1 MRASLANLL
10 LTALLCACTSLDGG
24 RDEPVS
30 ARAFGGPPAN
40 GELATAAGAEP
51 VGGEPDQR
59 PLVDPAEVP
68 AGASQADPG
77 GHSPGPAGPG
87 AGGADRAAD
96 GGSGRPETGAEPGP
110 GAGTP
115 GSPGAGSTAGGG
127 DGVPAT
133 AAPEAAAGSMSAPAA
148 PVASAPADDARPGW
162 LRIDLPGGSAPIW
175 IPRDEEL
182 VYRVRVDLGILG
194 TVTAGQVV
202 LRSGAERY
210 VSGLPPAGS
219 TQAAARTGLEVG
231 WIESHASGEAAGYRL
246 DHVLHTRIL
255 PQPWPRIFYMSTQKG
270 SDPRRRELKIGVTD
284 GKPSSWYRNDGHCK
298 GCDNP
303 EHFVE
308 SNWVWG
314 KPSHCGKCKR
324 AEHRTWRPSK
334 SRAVPE
340 GTLDTL
346 SAVYLARET
355 IRSGDESLRFPMV
368 EKERLWDVEVRAGAR
383 RKIEVPAGRFDSRR
397 VELVTRRPP
406 GEEVDEDER
415 FEGMFGI
422 RGKIQIWM
430 EASSGVPVRIDGE
443 LPVPVIGDLEVQ
455 VELVRYRGA
464 PEGFGPAE

>member
-1 MRASLANLL
+1 MHASLANLL
-10 LTALLCACTSLDGG
+10 LTALLCACTSAGGG
-24 RDEPVS
+24 RQEPAS
-30 ARAFGGPPAN
+30 ARAFGGSPASGGLAAPAEEQASGGSDEPLVLDLSA
-40 GELATAAGAEP
+40 GEQP
-51 VGGEPDQR
+51 VGAPR
-59 PLVDPAEVP
+59 
-68 AGASQADPG
+68 AD
-77 GHSPGPAGPG
+77 AD
-87 AGGADRAAD
+87 GADREGEHAPE
-96 GGSGRPETGAEPGP
+96 SGASETGGAEPGP
-110 GAGTP
+110 T
-115 GSPGAGSTAGGG
+115 AGSTAGQD
-127 DGVPAT
+127 DGVPAAPAAT
-133 AAPEAAAGSMSAPAA
+133 ASDAGDGTPSAPAPPSGSAPAA
-148 PVASAPADDARPGW
+148 QADEARPDW
-162 LRIDLPGGSAPIW
+162 LRIDLPGGTAPIW

-219 TQAAARTGLEVG
+219 KSATRTGLEVG

-270 SDPRRRELKIGVTD
+270 SDPRRRELKIGVTE

-314 KPSHCGKCKR
+314 KPTHCGKCKR

-340 GTLDTL
+340 GTVDTL

-355 IRSGDESLRFPMV
+355 IRSGDESQRFPMV

-455 VELVRYRGA
+455 VELVRYRGT
-464 PEGFGPAE
+464 PEGFGPVE